1 MVKGCV
7 GTVVAGC
14 LAVAVGDAAQTRD
27 AGQVLAEARAA
38 LGGKKLDA
46 LTALSATGRTQ
57 RSTPDGRSMES
68 EFEFSLAL
76 PDKYL
81 MRSVRVAMGSM
92 SIYANS
98 GFNGDQVI
106 EEIDTPP
113 NLGGGHMVIR
123 MAGPGGPVD
132 PAKMTPE
139 QKAEFDKAR
148 LLTNRKEYAKLALG
162 LFAAA
167 PAAFP
172 LDFTYAGE
180 AEAAEGKADVIDVKG
195 AGDFAVRLFIDRETH
210 LPLMLSW
217 QDKEPI
223 MIQMGGPGTSF
234 SSSGGAV
241 TTRTVQGSGPMSK
254 EDREKLEQDLDARRK
269 EAEAKR
275 RVVEFRI
282 YYADYQDVGG
292 VKLPHRIQR
301 AIDGKTTEEMVFDQ
315 FKVNPKIDAKKFQ
328 PANK

>member
-1 MVKGCV
+1 MW
-7 GTVVAGC
+7 AGAAC
-14 LAVAVGDAAQTRD
+14 LAVGTLASAQTRD
-27 AGQVLAEARAA
+27 AQQVLAEARTA
-38 LGGKKLDA
+38 LGGKTLDA
-46 LTALSATGRTQ
+46 LTALAATGKTQ
-57 RSTPDGRSMES
+57 RSMPDGRTTES
-68 EFEFSLAL
+68 EFELSLAL

-162 LFAAA
+162 LFAAS
-167 PAAFP
+167 PATYP
-172 LDFTYAGE
+172 LEFTYAGE
-180 AEAAEGKADVIDVKG
+180 AEAADGKADVIDVKG
-195 AGDFAVRLFIDRETH
+195 AGDFTVRLFIDRQTH

-217 QDKEPI
+217 QDKEPVV
-223 MIQMGGPGTSF
+223 IQMGGPGTSF
-234 SSSGGAV
+234 SAGGASA
-241 TTRTVQGSGPMSK
+241 TTRVVQGGGPMSP
-254 EDREKLEQDLDARRK
+254 EDRQKLDAEMDAKRK

-275 RVVEFRI
+275 RVVEFRV

-292 VKLPHRIQR
+292 VKLPHRLQR
-301 AIDGKTTEEMVFDQ
+301 AIDGKTVEELVFDE
-315 FKVNPKIDAKKFQ
+315 FKVNPKIDARKFQ